1 MLALFR
7 RGNYDGGMIMALS
20 DDWVNVEKAAD
31 LAGCSPQFLRR
42 ELEQHLDP
50 ATGESKGGRVVGWRL
65 NGKAWLVSRAS
76 AVALGP
82 TLSTRARSRKAE
94 RQPKAAE
101 GRKRPRPAG
110 RPKPRKAP

>member
-1 MLALFR
+1 
-7 RGNYDGGMIMALS
+7 MIMALS

-42 ELEQHLDP
+42 ELERHLDP
-50 ATGESKGGRVVGWRL
+50 ATGESKGGRIAGWRL

-94 RQPKAAE
+94 RQPRAPAASKKA
-101 GRKRPRPAG
+101 RPAG
-110 RPKPRKAP
+110 RQKRRKAQ